1 MGGNELSRTTRKYV
15 DTDRQFEAHAREP
28 PPLLSIPTVTA
39 ASFNESTT
47 LDEKR
52 AEANPFRRTR
62 CPFAIDKY
70 TNDIFPYDPGPLNS
84 PPLLK

>member
-1 MGGNELSRTTRKYV
+1 MLSLPNGSTSCV
-15 DTDRQFEAHAREP
+15 A
-28 PPLLSIPTVTA
+28 
-39 ASFNESTT
+39 ESTT

-84 PPLLK
+84 PPLLKVGQGALLLDILSKYCEGSSSL